1 LNTKRRKEEGGQ
13 RLWYHDTEKNRK
25 DPTKVHCTTVKEQ
38 PPIAAQ
44 ETTSLENE
52 EEAATE

>member
-1 LNTKRRKEEGGQ
+1 LTQKRRKEEGGQ
-13 RLWYHDTEKNRK
+13 RLWNHVTEKNRK
-25 DPTKVHCTTVKEQ
+25 DPTKVHCNTVKQQ

-52 EEAATE
+52 EED